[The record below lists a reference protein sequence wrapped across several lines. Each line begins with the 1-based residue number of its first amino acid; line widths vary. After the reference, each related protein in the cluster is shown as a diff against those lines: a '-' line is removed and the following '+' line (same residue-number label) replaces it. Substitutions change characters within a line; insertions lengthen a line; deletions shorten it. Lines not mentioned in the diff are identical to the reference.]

1 MQTRIRR
8 RLAIG
13 GGLLSVVI
21 IAVACSGNGTTTKPA
36 DSAAPTGQGGSSP
49 SAAASP
55 SAPAVVDTGPV
66 VWWVPGPD
74 AIDGTS
80 QAIAKQCSTDT
91 GINVDMQMSP
101 WDGYTTKITTAITS
115 GQGPDIVE
123 IGNTDAPTFANT
135 GAFMTWGDTELAA
148 VGGKDQFVGQS
159 LSAYVPTGQQPPS
172 LPFNAGSWLLL
183 YNKDL
188 FKAAGISAPPTT
200 WAQFKTIAKQLSDPS
215 KDQYGVAIAGGT
227 PGAMSTWA
235 WIIGQQNGVPYYTA
249 DGKPQV
255 NTPAMVAA
263 MTDLVSWV
271 YPDQIMSPKAVADNS
286 NGDNALFN
294 SGKAAMDI
302 TQNPQA
308 AIDHPDKYGIGLI
321 PLPDPL
327 PTGGKPIMSH
337 LAGVNLAVF
346 KDTKHHDASIA
357 VVKCLL
363 GATAQVTEAKGNVG
377 LPVTKSGLADPYFQT
392 DSMKAYGAI
401 LANAAATPTEASS
414 SQLLQGVGDALVKL
428 YQTNAATKAVSP
440 ADVEKALQKVE
451 ATVKAGG

>member
-55 SAPAVVDTGPV
+55 SAPAVVDAGPV

-123 IGNTDAPTFANT
+123 IGNTDAPTLANT

-159 LSAYVPTGQQPPS
+159 LTAYVPTGQQPPS
-172 LPFNAGSWLLL
+172 LPFNAGQDDSRGT
-183 YNKDL
+183 
-188 FKAAGISAPPTT
+188 FVE
-200 WAQFKTIAKQLSDPS
+200 S
-215 KDQYGVAIAGGT
+215 KR
-227 PGAMSTWA
+227 
-235 WIIGQQNGVPYYTA
+235 
-249 DGKPQV
+249 KFFV
-255 NTPAMVAA
+255 NPR
-263 MTDLVSWV
+263 
-271 YPDQIMSPKAVADNS
+271 IVADFRHRQNHIFNINRFDARTLNS
-286 NGDNALFN
+286 FFHY
-294 SGKAAMDI
+294 K
-302 TQNPQA
+302 
-308 AIDHPDKYGIGLI
+308 
-321 PLPDPL
+321 
-327 PTGGKPIMSH
+327 
-337 LAGVNLAVF
+337 
-346 KDTKHHDASIA
+346 
-357 VVKCLL
+357 
-363 GATAQVTEAKGNVG
+363 
-377 LPVTKSGLADPYFQT
+377 
-392 DSMKAYGAI
+392 
-401 LANAAATPTEASS
+401 
-414 SQLLQGVGDALVKL
+414 
-428 YQTNAATKAVSP
+428 
-440 ADVEKALQKVE
+440 
-451 ATVKAGG
+451 